1 MHIGLIGGI
10 GPAATVVY
18 YNALVAEMRK
28 RGKPLDLTIAQAE
41 ASVLVVNNRENNR
54 DRQATIYADLIKRLD
69 GAGADCVAITSLGG
83 HFCFEE
89 TKALSALP
97 LISAITPLDAFFLSQ
112 GLKRV
117 GLLGTQRVMSTR
129 LYGQLH
135 STDAVVP
142 DGDLEMIGKT
152 YTDLALSGTCT
163 DDQRAFFFEEGR
175 KMVEDQGAEAIVL
188 AGTDL
193 GLAFHGH
200 DTGYRVI
207 DALDVHVDVLAKLA
221 AGELDLEKVAA

>member
-41 ASVLVVNNRENNR
+41 ASTLVMNNRENNPT
-54 DRQATIYADLIKRLD
+54 RQAEIYADLIKRLD

-83 HFCFEE
+83 HFCFDE
-89 TKALSALP
+89 TKALSTLP
-97 LISAITPLDAFFLSQ
+97 LVSAITPLDAYFVAE

-117 GLLGTQRVMSTR
+117 GLLGTARVMSTKF
-129 LYGQLH
+129 YGQLH
-135 STDAVVP
+135 KTDAIVP
-142 DGDLEMIGKT
+142 DGDLDMVSST
-152 YTDLALSGTCT
+152 YTDIALSSVCT

-175 KMVEDQGAEAIVL
+175 KMVEDQGAEAIIL

-193 GLAFHGH
+193 GLAFHGYN
-200 DTGYRVI
+200 TGYRVI

-221 AGELDLEKVAA
+221 ADELELEEVAA

>member
-41 ASVLVVNNRENNR
+41 ASTLVMNNRENNPT
-54 DRQATIYADLIKRLD
+54 RQAEIYADLIKRLD

-83 HFCFEE
+83 HFCFDE
-89 TKALSALP
+89 TKALSTLP
-97 LISAITPLDAFFLSQ
+97 LVSAITPLDAYFVAE

-117 GLLGTQRVMSTR
+117 GLLGTARVMSTKF
-129 LYGQLH
+129 YGQLH
-135 STDAVVP
+135 KTDAIVP
-142 DGDLEMIGKT
+142 DGDLDMVSST
-152 YTDLALSGTCT
+152 YTDIALSSACT

-175 KMVEDQGAEAIVL
+175 KMVEDQGAEAIIL

-193 GLAFHGH
+193 GLAFHGYN
-200 DTGYRVI
+200 TGYRVI
-207 DALDVHVDVLAKLA
+207 DALDVHVGVLAKLA
-221 AGELDLEKVAA
+221 ADELELEEVAA